1 MQGTGYSAGEAV
13 KPLTGPSFCR
23 EDGKNGSLRVKI
35 CGLSRVEDI
44 LYANEVC
51 PDYVGFVFA
60 RSRRQVTA
68 EQAAGL
74 RRLLREEIC
83 PVGVFVNE
91 KPEQIVRLL
100 QSGVIEAAQLH
111 GQETED
117 DIAFIQR
124 ESGKKVIKAVQV
136 TDGRKLAEWKDSAA
150 DYLLFD
156 GGCGEG
162 RPFDWSLA
170 DEARAVGKP
179 FFLAGG

>member
-1 MQGTGYSAGEAV
+1 M

-23 EDGKNGSLRVKI
+23 EDGKNESLRVKI

-91 KPEQIVRLL
+91 KPEQIIRLL

-111 GQETED
+111 GQ
-117 DIAFIQR
+117 
-124 ESGKKVIKAVQV
+124 
-136 TDGRKLAEWKDSAA
+136 
-150 DYLLFD
+150 
-156 GGCGEG
+156 
-162 RPFDWSLA
+162 
-170 DEARAVGKP
+170 
-179 FFLAGG
+179 